1 MLNQRLFKYLISSI
15 SSIKC
20 RPESTQKQNRLKK
33 QLNDK
38 ELLNQKNTQI
48 DPSTVKF
55 KNLKWHRISPTS
67 FNAPSILSHFPTK
80 LVEKKESIRKIV
92 SKSQRYYSDTWKGAT
107 HPLVEDTSITPST
120 RSRGKFERAYI
131 YK

>member
-1 MLNQRLFKYLISSI
+1 MA
-15 SSIKC
+15 
-20 RPESTQKQNRLKK
+20 QNFPDIFRCTI
-33 QLNDK
+33 N
-38 ELLNQKNTQI
+38 
-48 DPSTVKF
+48 S
-55 KNLKWHRISPTS
+55 
-67 FNAPSILSHFPTK
+67 PTK

-120 RSRGKFERAYI
+120 RSRGKFERAYT